1 MWNITQNI
9 FASHFG
15 DSSNCNNLGAWHF
28 LNTMGVYTN
37 SAEVAKKD
45 FLSMINVIESIH
57 EATICYCLRVIMGTE
72 DDPDNKEL
80 GSKDGPASKGPESFS
95 AEDWNARVTE
105 CYNQYF
111 SPQA

>member
-1 MWNITQNI
+1 MLGSSHAMWNITQNI

-28 LNTMGVYTN
+28 LNTMGVYTD

-57 EATICYCLRVIMGTE
+57 EATICYCL
-72 DDPDNKEL
+72 
-80 GSKDGPASKGPESFS
+80 
-95 AEDWNARVTE
+95 W
-105 CYNQYF
+105 
-111 SPQA
+111 QAFEFFFDCHDFFF